1 MKSLQTVIVSGGANV
16 RSFLE
21 RDHVQAILKRAERVT
36 VAGENEKNPEAQ
48 EKADAGHQKQAQR
61 VAEITGREV
70 RQWTPKPE
78 QGKDL
83 ADMNARQVAE
93 IERKRQAE
101 IEAERARNREL
112 SLPEQPGHDG
122 PS

>member
-1 MKSLQTVIVSGGANV
+1 
-16 RSFLE
+16 
-21 RDHVQAILKRAERVT
+21 LKRAERVT

-48 EKADAGHQKQAQR
+48 AKADAGHQKQAQR

-101 IEAERARNREL
+101 IIMDDL
-112 SLPEQPGHDG
+112 SRQSQGHDG
-122 PS
+122 QGLSRS

>member
-1 MKSLQTVIVSGGANV
+1 M
-16 RSFLE
+16 
-21 RDHVQAILKRAERVT
+21 QAILKRAERVT
-36 VAGENEKNPEAQ
+36 VAGENEKNPDAQ
-48 EKADAGHQKQAQR
+48 TKADAGHQKQAQR
-61 VAEITGREV
+61 VAEITTRPV

-101 IEAERARNREL
+101 IEAERARNQEL
-112 SLPEQPGHDG
+112 SLPEPGYDVPRFG
-122 PS
+122 

>member
-1 MKSLQTVIVSGGANV
+1 MIFASADYAEL
-16 RSFLE
+16 FHLPFC
-21 RDHVQAILKRAERVT
+21 LPERVT

-48 EKADAGHQKQAQR
+48 AKADAGHQKQAQR

-78 QGKDL
+78 HGKDL

-112 SLPEQPGHDG
+112 SRKSRGYDG
-122 PS
+122 PSFGR

>member
-1 MKSLQTVIVSGGANV
+1 
-16 RSFLE
+16 
-21 RDHVQAILKRAERVT
+21 
-36 VAGENEKNPEAQ
+36 NEKNPDAQ
-48 EKADAGHQKQAQR
+48 AKADAGHQKQAQR

-83 ADMNARQVAE
+83 ADMNARQVVE

-101 IEAERARNREL
+101 IEAESAA
-112 SLPEQPGHDG
+112 QAPGGYDG
-122 PS
+122 PSFG

>member
-1 MKSLQTVIVSGGANV
+1 
-16 RSFLE
+16 
-21 RDHVQAILKRAERVT
+21 
-36 VAGENEKNPEAQ
+36 VAK
-48 EKADAGHQKQAQR
+48 
-61 VAEITGREV
+61 ITGREV

-78 QGKDL
+78 HGKDL

-112 SLPEQPGHDG
+112 SRKSRRYDG
-122 PS
+122 PSFGR